1 MAKGKENK
9 MEKKDNL
16 PNYTDYDE
24 FSPDNFEFETDNFDL
39 NFEDEEA
46 TNEEELKRIQDM
58 KATKQKE
65 QEVNTE
71 EQANQVTNDDDAN
84 EEFINNEF
92 VNNEDE
98 LIKDKDKST
107 SINDDEENN
116 EDENEELKLQ
126 EHPFDNENLISEEEQ
141 QLAES
146 LENDDLLKNERTSDI
161 IKMDLEID
169 NMDLFIKHM
178 ESKDYQLESSRFLTK
193 KFAEASDT
201 DTIYSIVITV
211 NNETITAITGYDMD
225 DKVVTIPDAIKK
237 VVKTDINDALRSFI

>member
-46 TNEEELKRIQDM
+46 TDEEELKRIQDM

-71 EQANQVTNDDDAN
+71 EKANQVTNDDDAN
-84 EEFINNEF
+84 DEF

-98 LIKDKDKST
+98 LIKDKDEST

-141 QLAES
+141 QLAEN
-146 LENDDLLKNERTSDI
+146 LENDDLLRNERTSDI

-201 DTIYSIVITV
+201 DTVYSIVITV

-237 VVKTDINDALRSFI
+237 VVKKDINDALRSFI

>member
-9 MEKKDNL
+9 MEKKNNL

-24 FSPDNFEFETDNFDL
+24 FSPDNFDL

-46 TNEEELKRIQDM
+46 TDEKELKRIQDM

-71 EQANQVTNDDDAN
+71 EKANQVTNDDND
-84 EEFINNEF
+84 EFINNE
-92 VNNEDE
+92 DKP
-98 LIKDKDKST
+98 IKDKDEFI
-107 SINDDEENN
+107 SISDEEDKEEN
-116 EDENEELKLQ
+116 EEELKLQ

-146 LENDDLLKNERTSDI
+146 LEDDDLLKNERTSDI

>member
-24 FSPDNFEFETDNFDL
+24 FSPDNFEFKTDNFDL

-46 TNEEELKRIQDM
+46 TDEKELKRIQDM
-58 KATKQKE
+58 KVTKQKE
-65 QEVNTE
+65 QETNTKE
-71 EQANQVTNDDDAN
+71 KTNKAINNDDK
-84 EEFINNEF
+84 FINNE
-92 VNNEDE
+92 DK
-98 LIKDKDKST
+98 LIKDKDEST
-107 SINDDEENN
+107 SINDEKNKDDEEN
-116 EDENEELKLQ
+116 DEELKLQ

-141 QLAES
+141 QLAKSFED
-146 LENDDLLKNERTSDI
+146 DDLLKNERTSDI

-201 DTIYSIVITV
+201 DTVYSIVITV

-237 VVKTDINDALRSFI
+237 AVKTDINDALQSFI

>member
-9 MEKKDNL
+9 MEKKNNL

-46 TNEEELKRIQDM
+46 TDEKELKRIQDM

-71 EQANQVTNDDDAN
+71 EKANQVTNDDND
-84 EEFINNEF
+84 EFINNE
-92 VNNEDE
+92 DKP
-98 LIKDKDKST
+98 IKDKDEFI
-107 SINDDEENN
+107 SISDEEDKEEN
-116 EDENEELKLQ
+116 EEELKLQ

-146 LENDDLLKNERTSDI
+146 LEDDDLLKNERTSDI